1 MEPVENDDTPPPASR
16 PLLRQAVAFA
26 SDKPPPSIVT
36 YAAEVPEDI
45 PEADRFLP
53 GQKVPVPGQD
63 SGDKG
68 DKHTKVKKRQEAY
81 PGQTTKFRLNTSYDP
96 KFIITTPHDK
106 GEGAQYRNLNRSPPL
121 SGYEDS
127 IANAALLNSQNP
139 DAIGFRKPRKPRGP
153 NKPKQQHTLE
163 AMVIDLTPATD
174 PKNDKESA
182 AKKQDRWLYLD
193 PEPDASSS
201 ARGDKGQESTSST
214 GTYYRRDYEADRAAQ
229 RSESPGHS
237 SSYYRTKQD
246 RTERE
251 CDDIFD
257 SFLPLKIYLTWY
269 RTPNRKKGEGKRK
282 GGEIETHDDYLDL
295 RYSERLG
302 GPSAR
307 GSHATV
313 EGCHRGIL
321 GRCTRY
327 CKH

>member
-16 PLLRQAVAFA
+16 PLLRQAVAFTA
-26 SDKPPPSIVT
+26 DKPPTSIET
-36 YAAEVPEDI
+36 YHAEVPENI

-53 GQKVPVPGQD
+53 GQKVPVPGQELGD
-63 SGDKG
+63 RGDKLA
-68 DKHTKVKKRQEAY
+68 KVKKRQEAY

-139 DAIGFRKPRKPRGP
+139 DASGFRKPRKPRGP

-174 PKNDKESA
+174 PKNAKEGPT
-182 AKKQDRWLYLD
+182 KKQDRWLYID

-201 ARGDKGQESTSST
+201 TTKVDKGQESTSSA
-214 GTYYRRDYEADRAAQ
+214 GTYYRRDYEADRAVQ

-246 RTERE
+246 RAERE
-251 CDDIFD
+251 CECM
-257 SFLPLKIYLTWY
+257 LNLTLRLMIYVTSC
-269 RTPNRKKGEGKRK
+269 RASDGKKR
-282 GGEIETHDDYLDL
+282 
-295 RYSERLG
+295 
-302 GPSAR
+302 
-307 GSHATV
+307 
-313 EGCHRGIL
+313 
-321 GRCTRY
+321 
-327 CKH
+327 